1 MQDRVS
7 LVVDYTM
14 QRPMEVGSLVVV
26 SEQAAEDGD
35 EEESRMHRY
44 AVFQR
49 EGIKVLLCLTV
60 V

>member
-1 MQDRVS
+1 
-7 LVVDYTM
+7 
-14 QRPMEVGSLVVV
+14 MEVGSLVVV

-49 EGIKVLLCLTV
+49 EGIKVLLSLTV